1 MIQKKDINW
10 YLEDPSRLLLK
21 KPFTRGGTLKTRN
34 PIKGKVG
41 IGDKTTAELSNLDL
55 DEVSQDI
62 YLQEYNPYLHKI
74 LYNKSIPQIAV
85 RVGNED
91 IVIDKISL
99 TAAFQK
105 NIHAAHVLHLTANQT
120 KFNLCNLGNSEED
133 IKKFQEY
140 KQQWVLRHME
150 NVKYDAISKEKKCG
164 DVGVLFVFDP
174 KKKRGAVKVYSY
186 DDGYCVIP
194 NYDEF
199 GEEISRSLY
208 YKVDNQTTVIDTYDD
223 TYHYRSIY
231 KQNIEDSEEGNESGW
246 LISKKTHGFSRNPL
260 LYHRGM
266 VAWEYAEN
274 IIEMWELLANINAVV
289 LKRFGTWGLVLKGE
303 MDESSFQRDNN
314 TLIINLPADESSS
327 KTDAKTLE
335 FPEPQKM
342 VDYLEFLIEQIS
354 IASSVSFITPKD
366 ITSTG
371 SGGNGIAL
379 AMRNDIALATQ
390 SVAGWSEFMN
400 DMVYLFQELLGLEEG
415 SINKYV
421 GLKINAKLTPWS
433 METNNTKVT
442 NLAVQTWLS
451 DQTKT
456 EESPDA
462 APDEMERKARE
473 QKELEAKEQRAAE
486 RAERISRNNNTEIID
501 DVNKTIDSG
510 DVK

>member
-1 MIQKKDINW
+1 MIKRKDINW
-10 YLEDPSRLLLK
+10 YLEDPSRFLSK
-21 KPFTRGGTLKTRN
+21 KPFTRGGTLKAR
-34 PIKGKVG
+34 PEICSKVSL
-41 IGDKTTAELSNLDL
+41 GDKSTALLSMLELN
-55 DEVSQDI
+55 EVSQDI
-62 YLQEYNPYLHKI
+62 YLQEYDPSLHKI
-74 LYNKSIPQIAV
+74 LYNQSIPQIAV

-91 IVIDKISL
+91 IVIDKVSL

-105 NIHAAHVLHLTANQT
+105 NIHAAHVLHLTANPI
-120 KFNLCNLGNSEED
+120 KFTLCNTKSSEED
-133 IKKFQEY
+133 INKFQEY
-140 KQQWVLRHME
+140 KQQWDMHNME
-150 NVKYDAISKEKKCG
+150 HIKYDAISKQKKCA
-164 DVGVLFVFDP
+164 DVGVLFTYDNIN
-174 KKKRGAVKVYSY
+174 KKGKVKAYSF
-186 DDGYCVIP
+186 DDGYCIIP

-199 GEEISRSLY
+199 GDEISRSLY
-208 YKVDNQTTVIDTYDD
+208 YKTDDNTTVIDTYDN

-231 KQNIEDSEEGNESGW
+231 QNNLEDDNEPGW
-246 LISKKTHGFSRNPL
+246 ITSKRIHGFSRNPL
-260 LYHRGM
+260 LYHRGK
-266 VAWEYAEN
+266 VAWEYSEN
-274 IIEMWELLANINAVV
+274 IIEMWELLANINAVA

-303 MDESSFQRDNN
+303 MDESSFVRDNS

-342 VDYLEFLIEQIS
+342 IDYLEFLVEQIS

-390 SVAGWSEFMN
+390 SVSDWSEFMN
-400 DMVYLFQELLGLEEG
+400 DMAYLFQELLGLEEG
-415 SINKYV
+415 DVAKYTS
-421 GLKINAKLTPWS
+421 LKIKAKLAVWS

-451 DQTKT
+451 EQTKI

-473 QKELEAKEQRAAE
+473 QKELEEKEQRNAE
-486 RAERISRNNNTEIID
+486 RAERISRNNNAEIID
-501 DVNKTIDSG
+501 NRNKTIDSG
-510 DVK
+510 RVE